1 MSEHEKTTHVEET
14 KTEEVR
20 DPAEEKRVEQ
30 PVEETKE
37 TTTVETETKE

>member
-1 MSEHEKTTHVEET
+1 MSEHTETTRTEET
-14 KTEEVR
+14 KTTEEVR

-30 PVEETKE
+30 PVETT